1 MINLLGLYINNV
13 QIYIY
18 IYTIYT
24 QIQNEILHYKYQ
36 LLYDKPA
43 V

>member
-13 QIYIY
+13 QIY

>member
-1 MINLLGLYINNV
+1 MIKLLGLYINNV
-13 QIYIY
+13 QIY